1 MAKNN
6 RKKITESLVSE
17 EYVLASLREFVHEKG
32 SQALAAEALGFKESY
47 ISLIL
52 SGKRPFPPSVAEALG
67 YVHRDLY
74 EKSADKW
81 SDKEEM

>member
-1 MAKNN
+1 MVNKNK
-6 RKKITESLVSE
+6 RKITANLVPGDE
-17 EYVLASLREFVHEKG
+17 VLFALRRFVNQKG
-32 SQALAAEALGFKESY
+32 SQAAAAKALGFKESY